1 VRLKLGD
8 AFDVTGQRR
17 QTDFRVLGPQ
27 GQYKYCYETAF
38 QIDLKNAKKE
48 PVTVSVLEP
57 LRGDWEIVQK
67 SQDFTRESASL
78 AKFRV
83 LVPAEGSASLTY
95 RVRVRW

>member
-1 VRLKLGD
+1 
-8 AFDVTGQRR
+8 
-17 QTDFRVLGPQ
+17 
-27 GQYKYCYETAF
+27 
-38 QIDLKNAKKE
+38 
-48 PVTVSVLEP
+48 LEP

-67 SQDFTRESASL
+67 SLDFTRESASL